1 MDRQYVGI
9 DFHRRRSVIVRL
21 SAAGEKLSSTRV
33 ANDPLAIAAAV
44 AEAGPNP
51 EVVVE
56 ATYGWYWVVDLLQ
69 ATGARVHLANPQ
81 GLNWGQRR
89 VKNDERDAIDLA
101 DMLRLGRLPEA
112 WIAPPATRELREL
125 VRYRAKLVGLR
136 SGLKAQVHA
145 VMAKEG
151 VLPAQGRMFGPAGN
165 AQLDA
170 VAMADNY
177 RTRVESLRD
186 LIGLYDRHVTML
198 EGQIHQQLRHH
209 RGYQAIQAIDGVG
222 RTIAAVLVAEIGHVG
237 RFRSAEALCSWAG
250 LTPKHR
256 QSDTKTTRGSI
267 TKQGSRLV
275 RWALIEAVSRY
286 HGGPRLAG
294 GFRRIAERR
303 GTNKARV
310 AVARKVLTLVYY
322 GLRDGEI
329 RCIAQA
335 PAA

>member
-1 MDRQYVGI
+1 
-9 DFHRRRSVIVRL
+9 
-21 SAAGEKLSSTRV
+21 
-33 ANDPLAIAAAV
+33 
-44 AEAGPNP
+44 
-51 EVVVE
+51 
-56 ATYGWYWVVDLLQ
+56 VVDLVQ
-69 ATGARVHLANPQ
+69 ANGARVHLANPQ

-112 WIAPPATRELREL
+112 WIVPPATRELREL

-151 VLPAQGRMFGPAGN
+151 VLPAVADMFGGAGN

-170 VAMADNY
+170 MAMAHSY
-177 RTRVESLRD
+177 VTRVESLRD
-186 LIGLYDRHVTML
+186 LIALYDREVARL
-198 EGQIHQQLRHH
+198 EGQIHRQLRHH
-209 RGYQAIQAIDGVG
+209 RGYQAIQAIAGVG
-222 RTIAAVLVAEIGHVG
+222 RTIAAVLVAEIGDVG

-256 QSDTKTTRGSI
+256 QSDTKTTRGAI

-286 HGGPRLAG
+286 HGGPGLAG
-294 GFRRIAERR
+294 GFRCIAERR

-310 AVARKVLTLVYY
+310 AVARKVLTFVYY

-329 RCIAQA
+329 RCLAQA
-335 PAA
+335 QAA